1 MHKFRIGQRVQVI
14 ATSRSLAPSPSGYEV
29 VRQLP
34 ESDGELSYRI
44 KSRSETH
51 ERAAKESELRHF

>member
-14 ATSRSLAPSPSGYEV
+14 ATTRSLTPSPAGYEV

-34 ESDGELSYRI
+34 ETEGELSYRI
-44 KSRSETH
+44 KSRSESH
-51 ERAAKESELRHF
+51 ERAAKESQLRHY

>member
-1 MHKFRIGQRVQVI
+1 MHKFRVGQRVQLI
-14 ATSRSLAPSPSGYEV
+14 ETTRSLAPSQAGYEV

-34 ESDGELSYRI
+34 ESEGEPNYRI

-51 ERAAKESELRHF
+51 ERAAKESQLRHY

>member
-1 MHKFRIGQRVQVI
+1 MHKFNVGQRVQLI
-14 ATSRSLAPSPSGYEV
+14 EMTRSLARSQLGYEI

-34 ESDGELSYRI
+34 ESEGEPNYRI

-51 ERAAKESELRHF
+51 ERAVKESQLRRF